1 MLIFIITMFHFLAF
15 SDLVYLK
22 GEEIYWRK
30 GAYDKTA
37 SLYTG
42 IAEFGLF
49 YLMLGLALYCST
61 FSWIDRGI
69 ILGTTI
75 FWHVCGIEDFLFYFY
90 EPIIPVSDRES
101 DANVKFWIWRFP
113 KEMEWLEKSP
123 ILKLVCGAKIPLV
136 RFLVFVSAIILIT
149 VRVL

>member
-1 MLIFIITMFHFLAF
+1 MIFLIIAFHFLAF

-22 GEEIYWRK
+22 GEEMYWKK

-61 FSWIDRGI
+61 FSWTERGT
-69 ILGTTI
+69 ILGVTI
-75 FWHVCGIEDFLFYFY
+75 LWHVCGIEDFLFYLY
-90 EPIIPVSDRES
+90 EPIIPTFDRECTY
-101 DANVKFWIWRFP
+101 NTKFWIWRFP
-113 KEMEWLEKSP
+113 KELEWLEKSP
-123 ILKLVCGAKIPLV
+123 ILKLICGAKIPLG
-136 RFLVFVSAIILIT
+136 RFLVFVFTVILLT
-149 VRVL
+149 VRFL